1 MVNEMI
7 SEVKVCQKM
16 TLSIKEA
23 AALSGIGENKI
34 RFLADKYDELTIHI
48 GNHVRIKRKKLEE
61 LIMKLDY
68 L

>member
-1 MVNEMI
+1 
-7 SEVKVCQKM
+7 M

-34 RFLADKYDELTIHI
+34 RFLASKYAGLTIHI
-48 GNHVRIKRKKLEE
+48 GNHIRIKRKKLEE
-61 LIMKLDY
+61 LVMKLDY